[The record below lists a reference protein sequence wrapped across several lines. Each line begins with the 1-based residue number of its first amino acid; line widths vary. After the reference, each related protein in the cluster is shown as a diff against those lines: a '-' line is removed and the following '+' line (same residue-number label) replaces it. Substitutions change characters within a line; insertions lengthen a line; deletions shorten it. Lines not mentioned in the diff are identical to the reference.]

1 MEQVRTERL
10 KAYVILAVFVAG
22 ALAYGR
28 AAARAVTSTLGAAGS
43 TTATALITGAVVVSL
58 LTVIPLLTTFKVSEA
73 HNVLEN
79 MRQKARKSGKKV
91 TVQSA
96 GRTVSF
102 YAVALAATPMLYGV
116 VLIFLLGQFTAML
129 LLLPA
134 TVILGVVGWFVVGR
148 LMRQMSTL
156 FLK

>member
-1 MEQVRTERL
+1 MEKVRAERL
-10 KAYVILAVFVAG
+10 KAYAFLVIFVAG
-22 ALAYGR
+22 ALVYGR
-28 AAARAVTSTLGAAGS
+28 AAAKAVTSTLGAAGS
-43 TTATALITGAVVVSL
+43 TTATLMIVGAVVVSL
-58 LTVIPLLTTFKVSEA
+58 LTVVPLLTTFKVSEA
-73 HNVLEN
+73 PKVLEN
-79 MRQKARKSGKKV
+79 MREKARKSGKKV

-134 TVILGVVGWFVVGR
+134 TVILAVVGWFVVGR
-148 LMRQMSTL
+148 LMQQMSTL